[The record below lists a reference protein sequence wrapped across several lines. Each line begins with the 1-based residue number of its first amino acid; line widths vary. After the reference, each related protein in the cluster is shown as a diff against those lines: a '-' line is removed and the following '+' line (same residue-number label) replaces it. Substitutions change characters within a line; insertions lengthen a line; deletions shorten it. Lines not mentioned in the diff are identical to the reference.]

1 MKLAGERF
9 VMMHSSMTVF
19 LSFSAFTPIYRYN
32 SSNDLVSAIYC
43 FVFPSK
49 ANTPEVRGFRS
60 FQPHTLCPELC
71 FLLQAI
77 RRCVPRA

>member
-32 SSNDLVSAIYC
+32 ASNDLVSAIYC

-71 FLLQAI
+71 FL
-77 RRCVPRA
+77 